1 MRDTRAEL
9 DGDERAPDTHRAA
22 KEAVARRMR
31 PMSVVSALSPSAKL
45 LLCDED
51 RRHTDALAAGLD
63 ALGHAVEVVRSHAE
77 AFAIACAYDIDALVV
92 APFLR
97 DGSALVLPSALGI
110 RRPPL
115 VVLVSRISER
125 IAPPVVKRL
134 GFDAQLTKVV
144 DPAEIDRMLAQRS
157 PRLSL
162 VTTRDG
168 EHAPDSVRGHSR

>member
-1 MRDTRAEL
+1 MH
-9 DGDERAPDTHRAA
+9 APSAGVT
-22 KEAVARRMR
+22 
-31 PMSVVSALSPSAKL
+31 ALSPSAKL

-51 RRHTDALAAGLD
+51 RRHTDVLAAGLD
-63 ALGHAVEVVRSHAE
+63 SLGHAVEVVRSHAE

-110 RRPPL
+110 RRPSL

-144 DPAEIDRMLAQRS
+144 DPAELDRLLAMR
-157 PRLSL
+157 RTRTSL
-162 VTTRDG
+162 VEARDG
-168 EHAPDSVRGHSR
+168 ADRAPDSAHGHSGR